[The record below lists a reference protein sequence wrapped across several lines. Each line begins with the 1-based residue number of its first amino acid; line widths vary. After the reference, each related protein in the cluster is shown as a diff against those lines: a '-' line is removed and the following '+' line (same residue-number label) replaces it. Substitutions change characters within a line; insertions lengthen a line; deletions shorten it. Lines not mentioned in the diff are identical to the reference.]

1 MDYHDKAIK
10 SMLDNLGLITSS
22 TSKSTNMNLR
32 PMYGCPFNNEED
44 EGTKSIEKASADKYE
59 VFRKNHF
66 EVYLSNHEKHI
77 LYDDLRLAAY
87 SMDLNLFSGNII
99 FKVYATHDALKI
111 ISKFVPNQKFDL
123 RYLLYNP
130 DASDIFTAY
139 DDVAILKDITF
150 SSKYEI
156 DKTKDNSGEIVT
168 LTFKSKD
175 MVI

>member
-22 TSKSTNMNLR
+22 SQSTNMNLR

-44 EGTKSIEKASADKYE
+44 EEPKDSEKISRNKYE

-66 EVYLSNHEKHI
+66 EVYLSNHEKHT
-77 LYDDLRLAAY
+77 LYDELRLATY
-87 SMDLNLFSGNII
+87 SMDLNLFSGNIV
-99 FKVYATHDALKI
+99 FKVYATHDVLKI

-139 DDVAILKDITF
+139 DDVAILKDISF
-150 SSKYEI
+150 SSCSNI
-156 DKTKDNSGEIVT
+156 DQSKKSVYEIVT

-175 MVI
+175 MVM

>member
-22 TSKSTNMNLR
+22 SQSTNMNLR
-32 PMYGCPFNNEED
+32 PMYGCPFNNEEEPKD
-44 EGTKSIEKASADKYE
+44 SEKISRNKYE

-66 EVYLSNHEKHI
+66 EVYLSHHEKHT
-77 LYDDLRLAAY
+77 LYDELRLATY
-87 SMDLNLFSGNII
+87 SMDLNLFSGNIV
-99 FKVYATHDALKI
+99 FKVYATHDVLKI

-130 DASDIFTAY
+130 DASAIFTAY

-150 SSKYEI
+150 NSKYEI

-175 MVI
+175 MVM

>member
-10 SMLDNLGLITSS
+10 SMLDNLGLIAS
-22 TSKSTNMNLR
+22 TNTDTNMNLR

-59 VFRKNHF
+59 IFRKNHF
-66 EVYLSNHEKHI
+66 EVYLSNYEKHT
-77 LYDDLRLAAY
+77 LYDDLRLATY
-87 SMDLNLFSGNII
+87 SMDLNLFSGNIVL
-99 FKVYATHDALKI
+99 KVYATHDVLKI

-139 DDVAILKDITF
+139 DDVAILKDISF
-150 SSKYEI
+150 SSCSYVDQSKEI
-156 DKTKDNSGEIVT
+156 AGEIVT

-175 MVI
+175 TVM

>member
-10 SMLDNLGLITSS
+10 SMLDNLGLMTSNS
-22 TSKSTNMNLR
+22 ASTNMNLR

-44 EGTKSIEKASADKYE
+44 EGTKSTEKASADKYE

-66 EVYLSNHEKHI
+66 EVYLSHHEKHT
-77 LYDDLRLAAY
+77 LYDDLRLCAY
-87 SMDLNLFSGNII
+87 SMDLNLFSGNLV
-99 FKVYATHDALKI
+99 FKVYATHDVLKI

-123 RYLLYNP
+123 RYLLYSP

-139 DDVAILKDITF
+139 DDVAILKDISF
-150 SSKYEI
+150 SSKNDI
-156 DKTKDNSGEIVT
+156 DKRKENSGEIVT
-168 LTFKSKD
+168 LIFKSKD

>member
-10 SMLDNLGLITSS
+10 SMLDNLGLITTSS
-22 TSKSTNMNLR
+22 QSTNMNLR

-44 EGTKSIEKASADKYE
+44 EEPKDSEKISCNKYE
-59 VFRKNHF
+59 VLRKNHF
-66 EVYLSNHEKHI
+66 EVYLSNHEKHT
-77 LYDDLRLAAY
+77 LYDDLRLATH
-87 SMDLNLFSGNII
+87 SIDLNLFSGNIV
-99 FKVYATHDALKI
+99 FKVYATHDVLKI

-139 DDVAILKDITF
+139 DDVAILKDISF
-150 SSKYEI
+150 SSCSNVDQSKKSVY
-156 DKTKDNSGEIVT
+156 EIVT

-175 MVI
+175 MVM

>member
-10 SMLDNLGLITSS
+10 SMLDNLGLMTPS
-22 TSKSTNMNLR
+22 TNTGTNMNLR
-32 PMYGCPFNNEED
+32 PIFNNEED
-44 EGTKSIEKASADKYE
+44 EEHKDSEKISRNKYE

-66 EVYLSNHEKHI
+66 EVYLSNHEKHT
-77 LYDDLRLAAY
+77 LYDELRLATY
-87 SMDLNLFSGNII
+87 SMDLNLFSGKII
-99 FKVYATHDALKI
+99 LKVYAIHDALKI

-139 DDVAILKDITF
+139 DDVAILKDISF
-150 SSKYEI
+150 SSCSYVDQSKEI
-156 DKTKDNSGEIVT
+156 TGEIVT

-175 MVI
+175 MVM

>member
-10 SMLDNLGLITSS
+10 SMLDNLGLMTSNS
-22 TSKSTNMNLR
+22 ASTNMNLR

-44 EGTKSIEKASADKYE
+44 EGAKSTERESADKYE

-66 EVYLSNHEKHI
+66 EVYLSNHEKHT
-77 LYDDLRLAAY
+77 LYDDLRLCAY
-87 SMDLNLFSGNII
+87 SMDLNLFSGNIV
-99 FKVYATHDALKI
+99 FKVYATHDVLKI

-130 DASDIFTAY
+130 DASYIFTAY
-139 DDVAILKDITF
+139 GDVAILKDISF
-150 SSKYEI
+150 SSKNET
-156 DKTKDNSGEIVT
+156 DRKENSGEIVT

-175 MVI
+175 MVM